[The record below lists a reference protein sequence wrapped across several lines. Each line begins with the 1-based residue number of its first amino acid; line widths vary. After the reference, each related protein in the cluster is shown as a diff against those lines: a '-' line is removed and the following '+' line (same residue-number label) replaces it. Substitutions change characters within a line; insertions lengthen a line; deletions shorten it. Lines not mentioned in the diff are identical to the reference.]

1 MGGGPGSLGGVMT
14 YQHFLFDLDDTLLDF
29 RASER
34 ASFAQTM
41 AVLGL
46 ADGADALYLDY
57 RRESA
62 ALWTE
67 FEQGKVSKEF
77 LRVER
82 FRRAFRRHGLD
93 GDPCT
98 ASAFYLDILPET
110 VILIDGATELCEA
123 LAGIGALGV
132 VTNGI
137 DAVQRR
143 RIQKAGLSPYMSF
156 VVSSDTCGFAKPD
169 PRIFEVAAGVFGSFR
184 KPAAIMIGDR
194 LDSDIA
200 GATQFGIDS
209 CWFNP
214 SGSAAGGL
222 YSPTFAVSH
231 LDAMRDRLCP

>member
-1 MGGGPGSLGGVMT
+1 MT

-46 ADGADALYLDY
+46 ADGADALYLEY

-62 ALWTE
+62 ALWAE
-67 FEQGKVSKEF
+67 FEQGKLSKEF

-82 FRRAFRRHGLD
+82 FRRAFRMHGLD
-93 GDPCT
+93 GDPCA
-98 ASAFYLDILPET
+98 ASAVYLDILPET

-123 LAGIGALGV
+123 LAGMGALGV

-156 VVSSDTCGFAKPD
+156 VVSSDICGFAKPD
-169 PRIFEVAAGVFGSFR
+169 PRIFAVAAGLFGNFR

-214 SGSAAGGL
+214 AGSAAAGL
-222 YSPTFAVSH
+222 YRPTFALSN
-231 LDAMRDRLCP
+231 LDAVRDRLCP